1 MASSLSFYSLAAPAS
16 PLASLLR
23 LGFFAYVEGYRGFQK
38 GFCPRVVSRAWAVS
52 EKFPEVSARPGR
64 QTRKYAS
71 GVLRLNWRIKVCIIC
86 CGVETREVP

>member
-1 MASSLSFYSLAAPAS
+1 M
-16 PLASLLR
+16 LR

-86 CGVETREVP
+86 CRSGDARGPMICQKVSVYRTL